1 MCEATPKFQC
11 LNSRRNNSKRNFG
24 DCSVISTQLFE
35 KLPWFNHWNRLEPL
49 LYPGCSGWENAHRF
63 GSGDSAQYE
72 FGFKIRIHGEH
83 DINRYQIHS
92 NTRYVHTHGPKR
104 NWGTYFG
111 TKGNQVMYVMSN
123 SGTEFW
129 ENVLNTCEV
138 FMTDV
143 YGRWWGSTQ
152 LTNCELQDLVLLKKS
167 EGPQWLDVKC
177 S

>member
-1 MCEATPKFQC
+1 MPIDLDQEILHNMSSA
-11 LNSRRNNSKRNFG
+11 SRSAFMGNM
-24 DCSVISTQLFE
+24 ISTYIL
-35 KLPWFNHWNRLEPL
+35 
-49 LYPGCSGWENAHRF
+49 
-63 GSGDSAQYE
+63 
-72 FGFKIRIHGEH
+72 
-83 DINRYQIHS
+83 YQIHS

-111 TKGNQVMYVMSN
+111 TKGIKVMYVMSN

-138 FMTDV
+138 FMTGV
-143 YGRWWGSTQ
+143 YGRWWWNPVD
-152 LTNCELQDLVLLKKS
+152 NCELQDLVLLKKS